1 MKVKLRIV
9 SDGAQLFEGTYDIRD
24 AESFG
29 TACADAW
36 EKLRM
41 ERLDQ
46 ATSIGALM
54 DVLNDNVLDLLQNAK
69 ITLEKI

>member
-1 MKVKLRIV
+1 MKVRLRIV
-9 SDGAQLFEGTYDIRD
+9 SDGVQLYEGAYDIRD

-29 TACADAW
+29 AACADAW

-41 ERLDQ
+41 DRLDH

-54 DVLNDNVLDLLQNAK
+54 DVLNDSVLDLLQGAK
-69 ITLEKI
+69 ISLEKI